1 MRSLAR
7 ISPMKTTRKS
17 HSTTA
22 LALALAGLLAV
33 GALSTPTPLRAQA
46 ATPADAAS
54 QKMQIMVQAI
64 DARSSGDYA
73 KARELFAQLLAM
85 DPQDATLTKDVAD
98 MDAAIAAKGAGKPT
112 VYDQAATATPATTDT
127 VAVKQVAADTTSAAA
142 PAPEAAPAASTTPA
156 KPGIFA
162 RLGNAIGLGPKSA
175 APATADSVALKAQEA
190 KQKEAASQ
198 AGDSI
203 EKAKSLIAAGQYDD
217 ARTLLDQTAAA
228 LPQGLA
234 FNPIRDEIKNQTAE
248 SWFEQAEGDY
258 KNNQNAAAQ
267 TALNNYVAIAGS
279 TASSD
284 GLQKAL
290 NSASKDPWHQDINAI
305 SPNFENKQDKIA
317 QLLVSGRAQYL
328 YGDNQGALQTFDTVL
343 INDPDNMEAKAYS
356 TIINTNLSD
365 GSALNQKVT
374 RSEML
379 KTVNDGWVLPK
390 EYKSGESGNTTVGP
404 IPAEIKKMQGIIIPN
419 VNIDVPT
426 PLDQVAATLKVLSEQ
441 YDKEGTGVNIKV
453 YAPSGGG
460 AMPKVTLPNLSNLS
474 LDKLL
479 TIACKDSGYSYTSED
494 TVISLRP
501 GGSGS
506 STGEFETRPFALSEG
521 TRTRLL
527 GFTGTSGG
535 DSSSTSTDPFAASGN
550 SSTAAPAPAPT
561 DSSPAPSDI
570 EDRLQSF
577 FVRAGIDFPAGS
589 KLAFAA
595 GKIYVTNTPHN
606 LDALGSFLYKYNEV
620 KQVEIEARFLDVTQ
634 GKLQEAGARWN
645 VSKANNPNDFLGTY
659 QNGQNGPTANNLRSL
674 GNAFPLGNSGAQPTQ
689 VVGLQTSLG
698 VALPPLTIQQAIP
711 SLPNSIN
718 VGTNSSDMFS
728 GVLGILDGYKVQLI
742 LDMLDQQ
749 QGADLMSAP
758 HITVLSQKDA
768 KITVAQV
775 LRYPQTFTS
784 IQSQV
789 SPANG
794 NSGLSGGSGG
804 VTITAG
810 TPQDFVDEQIGVVM
824 DVIPT
829 VEEDDSITMHLE
841 PKVTE
846 FEGFIEYGGT
856 SIAIQS
862 GTTATVPSGF
872 IQPIFDVR
880 HIMTDVTIFDGA
892 TVVMGGLTRDEV
904 KTVDD
909 KVPVLGDIPLLGRM
923 FRSKGESSEK
933 RNLMIFVSANLISPG
948 GSPSN
953 QSLPGVAKG
962 SVYSNPTIVTPS
974 GSIQRVPENALG
986 APATPAANQ

>member
-1 MRSLAR
+1 
-7 ISPMKTTRKS
+7 MKTTRKS

-22 LALALAGLLAV
+22 LALALAGLMAA

-46 ATPADAAS
+46 ASPADAAS
-54 QKMQIMVQAI
+54 QKIQIMVQAI
-64 DARSSGDYA
+64 DAQGAHDYV
-73 KARELFAQLLAM
+73 KARELYAQLLAM
-85 DPQDATLTKDVAD
+85 DPTNADLKTKVAD
-98 MDAAIAAKGAGKPT
+98 MDAAIKDQSAGKAT
-112 VYDQAATATPATTDT
+112 AYDQAPATSTTSADT
-127 VAVKQVAADTTSAAA
+127 VAVKQLPADTTAAAA
-142 PAPEAAPAASTTPA
+142 PAAAPAASTTPA
-156 KPGIFA
+156 KPGLFA
-162 RLGNAIGLGPKSA
+162 RLGNAIGLGAKSTT
-175 APATADSVALKAQEA
+175 PATADSVALKAQEA
-190 KQKEAASQ
+190 KQNEAAAQ
-198 AGDSI
+198 AGAAIS
-203 EKAKSLIAAGQYDD
+203 KAKDLIAAGSYDD
-217 ARTLLDQTAAA
+217 ARTLLEQTSAA

-234 FNPIRDEIKNQTAE
+234 FNPIRDEIKNETAQ
-248 SWFEQAEGDY
+248 SWFQQAVSDY
-258 KNNQNAAAQ
+258 KTNQNTAAQ
-267 TALNNYVAIAGS
+267 SALNNYIAIAGNTS
-279 TASSD
+279 SSD
-284 GLQKAL
+284 SLEKAL
-290 NSASKDPWHQDINAI
+290 GNASKDPWRQDINVI
-305 SPNFENKQDKIA
+305 SPNFESKQDKIG

-328 YGDNQGALQTFDTVL
+328 YGDNQGALDTFNLVL
-343 INDPDNMEAKAYS
+343 INDPENMEAKAYA
-356 TIINTNLSD
+356 TIINTKLSD

-379 KTVNDGWVLPK
+379 REVNDEWVRPK
-390 EYKSGESGNTTVGP
+390 VYKTGDVGDTTKGP
-404 IPAEIKKMQGIIIPN
+404 LDPQIKKMQGIIIPN

-441 YDKEGTGVNIKV
+441 YDTSTPATGVNIKV
-453 YAPSGGG
+453 YAPTGSP
-460 AMPKVTLPNLSNLS
+460 MPKVTLPNLSNLS

-479 TIACKDSGYSYTSED
+479 TIACKDSGYAYTSED

-501 GGSGS
+501 GGSGGA
-506 STGEFETRPFALSEG
+506 TGEFETQAFALSEG

-527 GFTGTSGG
+527 GFTGSSGG
-535 DSSSTSTDPFAASGN
+535 DSSSTSSNPFDAGATSGN
-550 SSTAAPAPAPT
+550 SAASATPAADSTPP
-561 DSSPAPSDI
+561 PSDI

-606 LDALGSFLYKYNEV
+606 LSALSSFLYKYNEV

-634 GKLQEAGARWN
+634 GKLQEAGTRWN
-645 VSKANNPNDFLGTY
+645 VSRASNPNDSLGTY
-659 QNGQNGPTANNLRSL
+659 QNGQNGPTANNLRAL
-674 GNAFPLGNSGAQPTQ
+674 GDSFPLGNSGAQPTQ
-689 VVGLQTSLG
+689 IVGLSTAAG

-728 GVLGILDGYKVQLI
+728 GVLGILDGYKVQFI

-794 NSGLSGGSGG
+794 NSNGGSSGAGG

-904 KTVDD
+904 KTVED
-909 KVPVLGDIPLLGRM
+909 KVPVLGDIPLLGRL

-953 QSLPGVAKG
+953 QSLPGMPKG
-962 SVYSNPTIVTPS
+962 TVFSTPTIVTPT
-974 GSIQRVPENALG
+974 GSVQRVPEHPLG
-986 APATPAANQ
+986 APATAEASQ